1 MVLWFGGKKKWLS
14 FQPVNLVRILWDFC
28 LCLFHFCGWLNVKE
42 TIYNITVAHCATYQK
57 GGGSV
62 FVGFVDD
69 FLYCEFVAISP
80 DSVVDFQF

>member
-1 MVLWFGGKKKWLS
+1 MGLWFSGLKKNSALASRTPRW
-14 FQPVNLVRILWDFC
+14 VIC
-28 LCLFHFCGWLNVKE
+28 LCLFHFCGWLYVKE

-62 FVGFVDD
+62 FVGFVDY

>member
-1 MVLWFGGKKKWLS
+1 MVLGLVGGRKECALAS
-14 FQPVNLVRILWDFC
+14 RTPRWDFC
-28 LCLFHFCGWLNVKE
+28 LCLFHFCGWLYVKE
-42 TIYNITVAHCATYQK
+42 TIHNITVAHCATYQK

-62 FVGFVDD
+62 FVGFVDY